1 MTRTRLLLVDDHA
14 ILRETLKMLLRTHPD
29 LDVVGEAK
37 DANEALTQT
46 QHLQPDI
53 ICLDLSLPGGGG
65 RLLTQLLE
73 RSPRSRVLVLTMHS
87 DPATLRAMMG
97 LGATG
102 YIVKSSSPSI
112 LLAGIR
118 AVAVGNTYVD
128 PSLKNEAPPPPVRGG
143 SPAKLSERERE
154 VLRLLA
160 QGFSHARIA
169 ELLFL
174 STKTVE
180 TYRTR
185 LGHKLHL
192 RDRADLVQYA
202 RAAGLLDELGETPG
216 AASSQ
221 VSPPTAKD
229 ESADDS

>member
-1 MTRTRLLLVDDHA
+1 MKRTRLLLVDDHA

-37 DANEALTQT
+37 DATEALEQA
-46 QHLQPDI
+46 QRLQPDI

-65 RLLTQLLE
+65 RILSRLLE
-73 RSPRSRVLVLTMHS
+73 QVPRSRVLVLTMHS
-87 DPATLRAMMG
+87 DPATLRAMMA

-102 YIVKSSSPSI
+102 YIVKSSHPSV

-118 AVAVGNTYVD
+118 AVAVGETYID
-128 PSLKNEAPPPPVRGG
+128 PSLQTIAPPPLARGE
-143 SPAKLSERERE
+143 SVAKLSQRERE

-160 QGFSHARIA
+160 QGCSHARIA
-169 ELLFL
+169 EILFL
-174 STKTVE
+174 SPKTVE

-202 RAAGLLDELGETPG
+202 LAAGLLDSTGELLLPEPTQVPPH
-216 AASSQ
+216 SS
-221 VSPPTAKD
+221 SKSTS
-229 ESADDS
+229 EE